1 MPETALE
8 NDSGLSP
15 SLPRGHNIIGPKKT
29 VYPFPAGSRAG
40 HLAGGSRGTDNQ
52 PLQKLDQR
60 APNGIFTSNHL
71 MAITSGWRGTT
82 IPLSHS
88 LPLALLLHGFF

>member
-1 MPETALE
+1 MVLLNGLEKKEGGYMPETTLE

-40 HLAGGSRGTDNQ
+40 HLAGGHVGQIINPSR
-52 PLQKLDQR
+52 
-60 APNGIFTSNHL
+60 S
-71 MAITSGWRGTT
+71 
-82 IPLSHS
+82 
-88 LPLALLLHGFF
+88 